1 VTLRCRSCGARFSL
15 SEFRESLDDN
25 LEELL
30 ADTRCDRL

>member
-15 SEFRESLDDN
+15 SELRESLDDV

-30 ADTRCDRL
+30 GDTRCDRL

>member
-1 VTLRCRSCGARFSL
+1 VTLCCRSCGARFSL
-15 SEFRESLDDN
+15 SEFRESLDDI

>member
-15 SEFRESLDDN
+15 SEFRASLDDV

-30 ADTRCDRL
+30 GDTRCDRL